1 MVSLVE
7 FEQLIDL
14 QRMEHEGGRT
24 FDFLWAVLSDSE
36 ISYSLAS
43 TKFYGFKKFYSR
55 GLYSSGWVWTLGI
68 WTYLWKDAI
77 KSKLSGFMII
87 SPQVFPIKKFGKT
100 FSSVSLNDTL
110 AATLLTKSKHTIC
123 KTFRCVIEVLEIR
136 YVNHKKKNR

>member
-43 TKFYGFKKFYSR
+43 TKFYGFKKF
-55 GLYSSGWVWTLGI
+55 
-68 WTYLWKDAI
+68 
-77 KSKLSGFMII
+77 FMVLANENI
-87 SPQVFPIKKFGKT
+87 SFNI
-100 FSSVSLNDTL
+100 DDY
-110 AATLLTKSKHTIC
+110 A
-123 KTFRCVIEVLEIR
+123 
-136 YVNHKKKNR
+136 Y